1 MAKTS
6 IGLTNVNKPAP
17 KWYRKAKRVIGLLSG
32 PTVIAFFQIFNLND
46 KQMANVGII
55 IAFLPTVLEVFSAV
69 LANGEQYAPI
79 QDEQPEQPGQL
90 G

>member
-46 KQMANVGII
+46 KQMANG
-55 IAFLPTVLEVFSAV
+55 LSGGL
-69 LANGEQYAPI
+69 L
-79 QDEQPEQPGQL
+79 L
-90 G
+90 